1 MYKQADAALC
11 LWIVI
16 PNFVVNPKAKS
27 SLRAGD
33 DNNNKYKD
41 NNEHFVNPVFMRNYV
56 FFALVSQAVTETRR
70 VELTEVENG
79 NLKGNKI
86 SARRGESTF
95 VGCRPFSLHPPLL

>member
-1 MYKQADAALC
+1 MFHRISGIEFVFAFYDHTHTLPYSYMYKQADAALC

-70 VELTEVENG
+70 DEL
-79 NLKGNKI
+79 
-86 SARRGESTF
+86 S
-95 VGCRPFSLHPPLL
+95 